1 MNKIN
6 DIKKG
11 ITNQLRHSFVT
22 SQAENKKY
30 QNIGQN
36 KNIRNGQDKNIRTD
50 DRIKT
55 SEQGTE

>member
-1 MNKIN
+1 MFHIMENNLQIN

-30 QNIGQN
+30 YN
-36 KNIRNGQDKNIRTD
+36 KSTNAP
-50 DRIKT
+50 
-55 SEQGTE
+55 